1 MKVLMNNKNGVK
13 ILTGGKKCLDD
24 IEVVPTFNKTF
35 EVTVTGNTMSFADG
49 VAFYY
54 TKNGE
59 KQCLHIPTNEGGEDF
74 SQVLKVDANTI
85 LIVNEGPNWDDTEH
99 WVNEVDTPQ
108 ASFDRIVQH
117 TESYYCPFA
126 YFIDKDGSIDIRGI

>member
-85 LIVNEGPNWDDTEH
+85 LIVNE
-99 WVNEVDTPQ
+99 
-108 ASFDRIVQH
+108 VQH